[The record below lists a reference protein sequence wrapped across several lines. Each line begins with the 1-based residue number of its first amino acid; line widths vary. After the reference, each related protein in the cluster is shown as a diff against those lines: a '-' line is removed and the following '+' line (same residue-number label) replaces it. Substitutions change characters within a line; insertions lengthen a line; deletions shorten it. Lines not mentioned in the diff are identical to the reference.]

1 MKLEQFK
8 SFCDD
13 ILGAVQTYF
22 VGERPLLQKVL
33 AAALANGHVLFEDNP
48 GLGKTLLA
56 KVFAKAT
63 GCDWSR
69 IQFTPDLMPSDII
82 GTKVWRSNTSEFTL
96 ERGPVFTHILLADE
110 INRSPPKV
118 QSALLECMEERQV
131 TIEGETM
138 KLDRPFFVLAT
149 QNPIELEGTYPL
161 PEAQLDRFL
170 LKLSTGYVSSLDLE
184 VEILRR
190 RATWRKDD
198 PTDLIAGITS
208 TDVFRGLQ
216 DVVETDIYVDE
227 QIYYYISNIVR
238 ATRQTPYVEVGAS
251 PRGGLSLFKVARAN
265 AAISGRDYVI
275 PDDVKIYAVDALAHR
290 MIMKLEYALEDKVSP
305 SKVVQE
311 ILEKVE
317 APKETIRR

>member
-1 MKLEQFK
+1 MNQEQFK

-13 ILGAVQTYF
+13 ILDTVQTYF
-22 VGERPLLQKVL
+22 VGERLLLQKVL

-56 KVFAKAT
+56 KVFARVT

-82 GTKVWRSNTSEFTL
+82 GTKVWKANTSEFTL

-170 LKLSTGYVSSLDLE
+170 LKLSTGYVGSVDAE
-184 VEILRR
+184 VEILKR
-190 RATWRKDD
+190 RANWRMDD
-198 PTDLIAGITS
+198 PIGLVSSVTS

-265 AAISGRDYVI
+265 AAICGRDYVI
-275 PDDVKIYAVDALAHR
+275 PDDVKMYAVDALAHR

-305 SKVVQE
+305 AKVVQE
-311 ILEKVE
+311 ILERVE

>member
-1 MKLEQFK
+1 
-8 SFCDD
+8 
-13 ILGAVQTYF
+13 
-22 VGERPLLQKVL
+22 
-33 AAALANGHVLFEDNP
+33 
-48 GLGKTLLA
+48 
-56 KVFAKAT
+56 
-63 GCDWSR
+63 
-69 IQFTPDLMPSDII
+69 
-82 GTKVWRSNTSEFTL
+82 
-96 ERGPVFTHILLADE
+96 VFTHILLADE

-170 LKLSTGYVSSLDLE
+170 LKLSTGYVGSIDSE

-198 PTDLIAGITS
+198 PTDLVAGITS
-208 TDVFRGLQ
+208 TEVFRGLQ

-275 PDDVKIYAVDALAHR
+275 PDDVKMYAVDALAHR